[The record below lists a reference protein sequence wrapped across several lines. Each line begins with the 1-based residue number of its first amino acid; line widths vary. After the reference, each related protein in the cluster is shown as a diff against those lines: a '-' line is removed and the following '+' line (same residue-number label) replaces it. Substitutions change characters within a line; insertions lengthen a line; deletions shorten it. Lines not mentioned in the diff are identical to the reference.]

1 MILGSICIRGGSKGV
16 PKKNIKILNGHPLLY
31 YTIDCANHSSLLDD
45 LVVSSDDDEMLAI
58 AQQYGAEKIIKR
70 PNHLASDTSSKWDV
84 FIHLVEEYEANTG
97 KTVDYLVDLDV
108 TVPLRKPEHI
118 EGAIQMMLDND
129 VDVVITGYEPERNPY
144 FNMMELTDGKYA
156 TMVKKSDKPIVR
168 RQDAP
173 VVFSLTPAVY
183 VVKKE
188 ALYQFKHWSEAR
200 CMIYE
205 IPRQNAVDIDTEF
218 DFKLVE
224 FLMQN
229 TNKNE

>member
-31 YTIDCANHSSLLDD
+31 YTINCANQSSLFDD
-45 LVVSSDDDEMLAI
+45 LVVSSDDEEMLAI
-58 AQQYGAEKIIKR
+58 AQQLGAEKIIKR
-70 PNHLASDTSSKWDV
+70 PDHLASDTSSKWDV
-84 FIHLVEEYEANTG
+84 FIHLVEEYEASMG

-118 EGAIQMMLDND
+118 EGAIQMILDND
-129 VDVVITGYEPERNPY
+129 TDVVITGYEPERNPY
-144 FNMMELTDGKYA
+144 FNMMELNDGKYA
-156 TMVKKSDKPIVR
+156 SMVKKSDKPIVR

-229 TNKNE
+229 TNKDE

>member
-16 PKKNIKILNGHPLLY
+16 PKKNIKMLNGHPLLH
-31 YTIDCANHSSLLDD
+31 YTIDCAKHSSLLDD
-45 LVVSSDDDEMLAI
+45 LVISSDDDAMLAI
-58 AQQYGAEKIIKR
+58 AQQLGAEKIIKR
-70 PNHLASDTSSKWDV
+70 PDYLASDTASKWDV
-84 FIHLVEEYEANTG
+84 FIHLVEEYEASTG

-129 VDVVITGYEPERNPY
+129 TDVVITGYEPERNPY

-156 TMVKKSDKPIVR
+156 TMVKKSEKPIVR

-173 VVFSLTPAVY
+173 AVFSLTPAVY

>member
-1 MILGSICIRGGSKGV
+1 MILCSICIRGGSKGV
-16 PKKNIKILNGHPLLY
+16 PKKNIRMLNGNPLLF
-31 YTIDCANHSSLLDD
+31 YTIDCAKKAHGFDD
-45 LVVSSDDDEMLAI
+45 IVISSDSDEMLEI
-58 AQQYGAEKIIKR
+58 AQQLGAEKIIKR
-70 PNHLASDTSSKWDV
+70 PDHLASDTSSKWDV
-84 FIHLVEEYEANTG
+84 FIHLVEDYEAKTG
-97 KTVDYLVDLDV
+97 LTVDYLVDLDV

-118 EGAIQMMLDND
+118 EGAIKMMLDNNT
-129 VDVVITGYEPERNPY
+129 DVVITGYEPERNPY
-144 FNMMELTDGKYA
+144 FNMMELSDGKYA
-156 TMVKKSDKPIVR
+156 TMVKKTDKPIVR

-183 VVKKE
+183 VVRKE

-229 TNKNE
+229 NNTNG

>member
-31 YTIDCANHSSLLDD
+31 YTINCANQSSLLDD
-45 LVVSSDDDEMLAI
+45 LVVSSDNEEMLGI
-58 AQQYGAEKIIKR
+58 AQQLGAEKIIKR
-70 PNHLASDTSSKWDV
+70 PDHLASDTSSKWDV
-84 FIHLVEEYEANTG
+84 FIHLVEEYEASTG

-118 EGAIQMMLDND
+118 VGAIQMMLDND
-129 VDVVITGYEPERNPY
+129 TDVVITGYEPERNPY
-144 FNMMELTDGKYA
+144 FNMMELTGGKYA

-173 VVFSLTPAVY
+173 AVFSLTPAVY

-224 FLMQN
+224 FLMKN

>member
-16 PKKNIKILNGHPLLY
+16 PKKNIKMLNGHPLLY
-31 YTIDCANHSSLLDD
+31 YTIGCANQSLLLDD
-45 LVVSSDDDEMLAI
+45 LVVSSDDDAMLTI
-58 AQQYGAEKIIKR
+58 AKNLGAENIIKR
-70 PNHLASDTSSKWDV
+70 PDHLASDTSSKWDV
-84 FIHLVEEYEANTG
+84 FIHLVEEYEASTG

-129 VDVVITGYEPERNPY
+129 TDVVITGYEPERNPY
-144 FNMMELTDGKYA
+144 FNMMELTNGKYA

-173 VVFSLTPAVY
+173 TVFSLTPAVY

>member
-16 PKKNIKILNGHPLLY
+16 PKKNIKILNGHPLVY
-31 YTIDCANHSSLLDD
+31 YTIECAKHASLLDD
-45 LVVSSDDDEMLAI
+45 LVVSSDDMEILEI
-58 AQQYGAEKIIKR
+58 VKQLGADKIIKR
-70 PNHLASDTSSKWDV
+70 PDYLASDTSSKWDV
-84 FIHLVEEYEANTG
+84 FIHLVEEYEATTG
-97 KTVDYLVDLDV
+97 NKVAYLVDLDV
-108 TVPLRKPEHI
+108 TVPLREPEHI
-118 EGAIQMMLDND
+118 EGAIRMMLQND
-129 VDVVITGYEPERNPY
+129 TDVVVTGYEPERNPY
-144 FNMMELTDGKYA
+144 FNMMELIDGKYA

-173 VVFSLTPAVY
+173 AVFSLTPAVY

-188 ALYQFKHWSEAR
+188 ALYKFKHWSEAK

-229 TNKNE
+229 TSKNE

>member
-16 PKKNIKILNGHPLLY
+16 PKKNVKMLNGHPLLY

-45 LVVSSDDDEMLAI
+45 LVISSDDEAMLAI
-58 AQQYGAEKIIKR
+58 AQQLGAEKIIKR
-70 PNHLASDTSSKWDV
+70 PDYLASDTSSKWDV
-84 FIHLVEEYEANTG
+84 FIHLVEEYEASTG

-108 TVPLRKPEHI
+108 TVPLREPKHI
-118 EGAIQMMLDND
+118 EGAIQMMLNND
-129 VDVVITGYEPERNPY
+129 TDVVITGYEPERNPY

>member
-16 PKKNIKILNGHPLLY
+16 PKKNIKMLNGHPLLY

-58 AQQYGAEKIIKR
+58 AQQLGAEKIIKR
-70 PNHLASDTSSKWDV
+70 PYHLASDTSSKWDV
-84 FIHLVEEYEANTG
+84 FIHLVEEYEASTG

>member
-31 YTIDCANHSSLLDD
+31 YTINCANQSSLLDD
-45 LVVSSDDDEMLAI
+45 LVVSSDDEEMLAI
-58 AQQYGAEKIIKR
+58 AQQLGAEKIIKR
-70 PNHLASDTSSKWDV
+70 PDHLASDTSSKWDV
-84 FIHLVEEYEANTG
+84 FIHLVEEYEASMG

-118 EGAIQMMLDND
+118 EGAIQMILDND
-129 VDVVITGYEPERNPY
+129 TDVVITGYEPERNPY
-144 FNMMELTDGKYA
+144 FNMMELNDGKYA
-156 TMVKKSDKPIVR
+156 SMVKKSDKPIVR

-229 TNKNE
+229 TNKDE

>member
-31 YTIDCANHSSLLDD
+31 YTIDCANQSSLLDD

-58 AQQYGAEKIIKR
+58 AQQLGADKIIKR
-70 PNHLASDTSSKWDV
+70 PDHLASDTSSKWDV
-84 FIHLVEEYEANTG
+84 FIHLVEEYEASTG
-97 KTVDYLVDLDV
+97 EKVDYLVDLDA

-129 VDVVITGYEPERNPY
+129 ADVVITGYEPERNPY

-173 VVFSLTPAVY
+173 AVFSLTPAVY

>member
-1 MILGSICIRGGSKGV
+1 
-16 PKKNIKILNGHPLLY
+16 
-31 YTIDCANHSSLLDD
+31 
-45 LVVSSDDDEMLAI
+45 
-58 AQQYGAEKIIKR
+58 
-70 PNHLASDTSSKWDV
+70 
-84 FIHLVEEYEANTG
+84 
-97 KTVDYLVDLDV
+97 
-108 TVPLRKPEHI
+108 
-118 EGAIQMMLDND
+118 
-129 VDVVITGYEPERNPY
+129 
-144 FNMMELTDGKYA
+144 
-156 TMVKKSDKPIVR
+156 
-168 RQDAP
+168 
-173 VVFSLTPAVY
+173 LTPAVY

>member
-16 PKKNIKILNGHPLLY
+16 PKKNIKMLNGHPLVY
-31 YTIDCANHSSLLDD
+31 YTINCANQSLLLDD
-45 LVVSSDDDEMLAI
+45 LVVSSDDEAMLTI
-58 AQQYGAEKIIKR
+58 AQQLGAEKIMKR
-70 PNHLASDTSSKWDV
+70 PDYLASDTSSKWDV
-84 FIHLVEEYEANTG
+84 FIHLVEEYEASTG
-97 KTVDYLVDLDV
+97 NTVDYLVDLDV

-129 VDVVITGYEPERNPY
+129 TDVVITGYEPERNPY
-144 FNMMELTDGKYA
+144 FNMMELTNGKYA
-156 TMVKKSDKPIVR
+156 TMVKKSEQPIVR

-173 VVFSLTPAVY
+173 AVFSLTPAVY